1 VAVADSRPPFSCRD
15 AERLV
20 RERYGIDGRAT
31 ELVAEFDR
39 NFLIE
44 TDPERRF
51 VLKISPADLE
61 SSVVQCQV
69 EVLAFLSATGLADL
83 FQRVQATVD
92 GLEADAVRTAD
103 GSRHW
108 VRLLTYL
115 SGHPLA
121 DLPVAPDRLLRQLGA
136 TLAQLDQTLLAFDHP
151 GAHRETPWNLVRAL
165 RLSGLVDHV
174 VEPDRRDLVL
184 GLLNRFRRQVAPQ
197 LARLP
202 HSVIYNDANPHNIL
216 VDDLEPSSARLCGLV
231 DFGDMVFTATVSEL
245 AIACA
250 YAMLDRADPL
260 AAAAQVAA
268 GYDALRPLTEAE
280 RRLLYDLI
288 VARLCSSVLMSAG
301 ARVAEPDNEYRMISS
316 DPVWRLLE
324 ELAMVDADEAAATLY
339 LACGGS
345 GGSSRSADDILA
357 TRRRHLGYNLSV
369 SYRTPLKIV
378 RGEGQY
384 LFDDNGRRYLDLVN
398 NVCHVGHCHPHV
410 VAAGQRQMAALNT
423 NTRYLHDGL
432 AEYVERL
439 TATFPEPLSVCF
451 LVCTGSEA
459 NDLALR
465 LARAHTG
472 SRGVVVLDHA
482 YHGNSPSLVEI
493 SPYKCEGP
501 GGEGLAP
508 HAHKVAMPDPFRGRF
523 RGSDTGVRYAE
534 LVAEAVARL
543 VGEGRAPGAFI
554 AESLIGCGG
563 QIVLPTGYLEA
574 AYRMVR
580 SAGGV
585 CIADE
590 VQVGFGRV
598 GSHMWGFETQSV
610 VPDIVTLGKPIG
622 NGHPLAAVIT
632 TPEIARS
639 FDTGME
645 YFNTFG
651 GNPVS
656 CAIGCAVLDVIERE
670 DLQRHAADVGGSL
683 MAGLRR
689 LQARHELIGDV
700 RGLGLFVGVELVWD
714 DRTLTPAGE
723 EAGRV
728 VEAMRDRGFLLST
741 DGPDHNVIKIK
752 PPMVLQHDDVNG
764 VLTALD
770 DVLASLD

>member
-1 VAVADSRPPFSCRD
+1 VADSRPPFSCD
-15 AERLV
+15 EAERLV
-20 RERYGIDGRAT
+20 RERFGVDGRAT

-44 TDPERRF
+44 ADRDRRF
-51 VLKISPADLE
+51 VLKVSPADAAE
-61 SSVVQCQV
+61 DAVRCQT
-69 EVLAFLSATGLADL
+69 EVLSFLSATTLAGL
-83 FQRVQATVD
+83 FQKVQPTLD
-92 GLEADAVRTAD
+92 GFEIDSVSSPE

-108 VRLLTYL
+108 VRLLTFL
-115 SGHPLA
+115 PGHALA
-121 DLPVAPDRLLRQLGA
+121 DLPSHPDGLLRQLGE
-136 TLAQLDQTLLAFDHP
+136 TLARLDQTLLAFDHP
-151 GAHRETPWNLVRAL
+151 GAHRDTPWNLVHTL
-165 RLSGLVDHV
+165 RLARLAEHIGD
-174 VEPDRRDLVL
+174 PARRDLVT
-184 GLLNRFRRQVAPQ
+184 GLLERFRRQIAPR
-197 LARLP
+197 LERLP

-216 VDDLEPSSARLCGLV
+216 VNDLEPSAARLCGLI
-231 DFGDMVFTATVSEL
+231 DFGDMVYTVTISEL

-250 YAMLDRADPL
+250 YVMLDRDDGL
-260 AAAAQVAA
+260 AAAVPVVA
-268 GYDALRPLTEAE
+268 GYDARRPLSDAE
-280 RRLLYDLI
+280 GRLLYDLI
-288 VARLCSSVLMSAG
+288 VARLCSSALMSAG
-301 ARVAEPDNEYRMISS
+301 ARVTEPDNEYRLISS
-316 DPVWRLLE
+316 EPVWRLLE
-324 ELAMVDADEAAATLY
+324 ALAVIDHDEAAARLRE
-339 LACGGS
+339 ACGGTAAV
-345 GGSSRSADDILA
+345 SRSADDILA
-357 TRRRHLGYNLSV
+357 VRRRHFGLNLSV
-369 SYRTPLKIV
+369 SYHEPLKIV

-384 LFDDNGRRYLDLVN
+384 LFDDAGRRYLDLVN

-410 VAAGQRQMAALNT
+410 VAAGQRQMAELNT

-432 AEYVERL
+432 ADYVERL

-472 SRGVVVLDHA
+472 SKRVIVLDHA

-493 SPYKCEGP
+493 SPYKCDGP

-508 HAHKVAMPDPFRGRF
+508 HAHKVAMPDPYRGDH
-523 RGSDTGVRYAE
+523 RGTDAGARYAE
-534 LVAEAVARL
+534 LVSQAVDAL
-543 VGEGRAPGAFI
+543 WEDGGGAFI

-563 QIVLPTGYLEA
+563 QIVLPNGYLAA
-574 AYRMVR
+574 AYRAVR

-598 GSHMWGFETQSV
+598 GSHMWGFEAQAV

-670 DLQRHAADVGGSL
+670 ELQRHATEVGAGL
-683 MAGLRR
+683 MSGLRR
-689 LQARHELIGDV
+689 LQGAHELIGDA
-700 RGLGLFVGVELVWD
+700 RGLGLFVGVELVY
-714 DRTLTPAGE
+714 DRDTLTPAGR

-728 VEAMRDRGFLLST
+728 VEAMRQRGFLLST
-741 DGPDHNVIKIK
+741 DGPDHNVLKIK
-752 PPMVLQHDDVNG
+752 PPLVIQHDDVAEM
-764 VLTALD
+764 LAELD
-770 DVLASLD
+770 VVLASVG

>member
-1 VAVADSRPPFSCRD
+1 VPDSRPPFSCGD

-20 RERYGIDGRAT
+20 RERYGIEGRAS

-39 NFLIE
+39 NFLI
-44 TDPERRF
+44 DAGDDRRF
-51 VLKISPADLE
+51 VLKISPEDAE
-61 SSVVQCQV
+61 QSVVQCQV
-69 EVLAFLSATGLADL
+69 DVLSFLSATGLADL
-83 FQRVQATVD
+83 FQKVQLTVD
-92 GLEADAVRTAD
+92 GLEMDEVRSAG
-103 GSRHW
+103 GSGHW
-108 VRLLTYL
+108 VRLLTFL
-115 SGHPLA
+115 PGHTLA
-121 DLPVAPDRLLRQLGA
+121 DLPSHPDRLVRHLGE
-136 TLAQLDQTLLAFDHP
+136 TLGRLDQTLLAFDHP
-151 GAHRETPWNLVRAL
+151 GAHRETPWDLLRTL
-165 RLSGLVDHV
+165 RLSRLAEHI
-174 VEPDRRDLVL
+174 VEPARRALVL
-184 GLLNRFRRQVAPQ
+184 GLLDRFRQRVAPH

-216 VDDLEPSSARLCGLV
+216 VSDDEPSSARLCGLV
-231 DFGDMVFTATVSEL
+231 DFGDMVFTATVCEP

-250 YAMLDRADPL
+250 YVMLDRDDPL
-260 AAAAQVAA
+260 AAAEQLLA
-268 GYDALRPLTEAE
+268 GYDAVRPLVELE
-280 RRLLYDLI
+280 RRLLYELI

-301 ARVAEPDNEYRMISS
+301 ARVAEPGNEYRLISS
-316 DPVWRLLE
+316 APVWRLLE
-324 ELAMVDADEAAATLY
+324 RLATIDADEAGSRLSQR
-339 LACGGS
+339 CGRS
-345 GGSSRSADDILA
+345 GGGSRSADDILA
-357 TRRRHLGYNLSV
+357 VRRRHLGFNLSV
-369 SYRTPLKIV
+369 SYDRPLKIV
-378 RGEGQY
+378 RGEGQF
-384 LFDDNGRRYLDLVN
+384 LFDDTGRRYLDLVN

-410 VAAGQRQMAALNT
+410 VAAGQRQMALLNT

-451 LVCTGSEA
+451 LVCSGSEA

-472 SRGVVVLDHA
+472 SREVIVLDHA

-493 SPYKCEGP
+493 SPYKCEGR

-508 HAHKVAMPDPFRGRF
+508 HAHKVAMPDQFRGMF
-523 RGSDTGVRYAE
+523 RGSDTGARYAA
-534 LVAEAVARL
+534 LVSETVQAL
-543 VGEGRAPGAFI
+543 VDDGRVSPAFI

-563 QIVLPTGYLEA
+563 QIVLPEGYLEA
-574 AYRMVR
+574 AYRAVR

-598 GSHMWGFETQSV
+598 GSHMWGFETQGV

-656 CAIGCAVLDVIERE
+656 CAVGCAVLDVIERE
-670 DLQRHAADVGGSL
+670 HLQRHAAEVGASL
-683 MAGLRR
+683 VAGLHR
-689 LQARHELIGDV
+689 LQARHERIGDV
-700 RGLGLFVGVELVWD
+700 RGLGLFVGVELVR
-714 DRTLTPAGE
+714 DRQTLTPAGE

-728 VEAMRDRGFLLST
+728 VEAMRDLGFLLST

-752 PPMVLQHDDVNG
+752 PPMVIQHDDVDEM
-764 VLTALD
+764 LTALD
-770 DVLASLD
+770 TVMAAMA

>member
-1 VAVADSRPPFSCRD
+1 MVDSRPPFTCD
-15 AERLV
+15 EAERLV
-20 RERYGIDGRAT
+20 RERYGIGGRAA

-44 TDPERRF
+44 ANRDRRF
-51 VLKISPADLE
+51 VLKISPTDADE
-61 SSVVQCQV
+61 SVVRCQI
-69 EVLAFLSATGLADL
+69 EVLSFLSVTALAHL
-83 FQRVQATVD
+83 FQKVQPTAD
-92 GLEADAVRTAD
+92 GFDLDAVSSAG

-108 VRLLTYL
+108 VRLLTFL
-115 SGHPLA
+115 PGHALA
-121 DLPVAPDRLLRQLGA
+121 DLTTRPDRLLRRVGE
-136 TLAQLDQTLLAFDHP
+136 TLARLDQTLLAFDHP
-151 GAHRETPWNLVRAL
+151 GAHRDTPWNLACTL
-165 RLSGLVDHV
+165 RLAPLADHI
-174 VEPDRRDLVL
+174 VEPSRRDLVL
-184 GLLNRFRRQVAPQ
+184 RLLDRFRRQAAPR
-197 LARLP
+197 LDRLP
-202 HSVIYNDANPHNIL
+202 RSVIYNDANPHNIL
-216 VDDLEPSSARLCGLV
+216 VSDLEPSAARLCGLI
-231 DFGDMVFTATVSEL
+231 DFGDMVYTATVCEL

-250 YAMLDRADPL
+250 YVMLGRDDPL
-260 AAAAQVAA
+260 AAAVPVVA
-268 GYDALRPLTEAE
+268 GYDALRPLAE
-280 RRLLYDLI
+280 VERLLLYDLI

-301 ARVAEPDNEYRMISS
+301 ARVTEPDNEYRLISS
-316 DPVWRLLE
+316 EPIWELLE
-324 ELAMVDADEAAATLY
+324 ELAMIDADEAGERLRQ
-339 LACGGS
+339 ACGGS
-345 GGSSRSADDILA
+345 AARNRSSADILA
-357 TRRRHLGYNLSV
+357 VRRRHLGLNLSV
-369 SYRTPLKIV
+369 SYHEPLKIV

-384 LFDDNGRRYLDLVN
+384 LFDDAGRRYLDLVN

-410 VAAGQRQMAALNT
+410 VAAGQRQMAVLNT

-472 SRGVVVLDHA
+472 RRELIVLDHA
-482 YHGNSPSLVEI
+482 YHGNSPTLVEI

-501 GGEGLAP
+501 GGEGLAS
-508 HAHKVAMPDPFRGRF
+508 HAHKVAMPDPY
-523 RGSDTGVRYAE
+523 RGSYRGPDTAARYAA
-534 LVAEAVARL
+534 LVAEAVAAFWKH
-543 VGEGRAPGAFI
+543 GAGAFI

-563 QIVLPTGYLEA
+563 QIVLPDGYLEA
-574 AYRMVR
+574 AYRAVR

-598 GSHMWGFETQSV
+598 GSHMWGFETQAV

-639 FDTGME
+639 FATGME

-670 DLQRHAADVGGSL
+670 QLQLRAAEVGAAL

-689 LQARHELIGDV
+689 LQGAHDLIGDV
-700 RGLGLFVGVELVWD
+700 RGLGLFVGVELVRD
-714 DRTLTPAGE
+714 HQTLTPAGR
-723 EAGRV
+723 EADRIL
-728 VEAMRDRGFLLST
+728 EAMRERGFLLST
-741 DGPDHNVIKIK
+741 DGPDHNVLKIK
-752 PPMVLQHDDVNG
+752 PPLVIQREDVDEMVA
-764 VLTALD
+764 ALD
-770 DVLASLD
+770 AVLASVG